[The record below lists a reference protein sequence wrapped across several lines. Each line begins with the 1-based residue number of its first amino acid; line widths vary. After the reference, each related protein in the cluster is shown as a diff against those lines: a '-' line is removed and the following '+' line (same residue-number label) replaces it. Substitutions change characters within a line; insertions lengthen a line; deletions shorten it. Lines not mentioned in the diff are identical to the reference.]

1 MGITVPVTKEAA
13 GKIIHGLHVICSKRL
28 HSYLPEGIKV
38 LERCRELQ
46 LEPEPRSL
54 LLQISRSSIDRYLT
68 PVRFP

>member
-13 GKIIHGLHVICSKRL
+13 GKIIHGLQMMCSKRL
-28 HSYLPEGIKV
+28 HPYLQEGIKV
-38 LERCRELQ
+38 LERCRGLQ

-68 PVRFP
+68 QVRFP